1 MGLQRDTSERLRF
14 LDLELVHKAERALS
28 LSKAPILSPTDQ
40 ARAATGTSLS
50 HWEVE
55 MVICSPPHRRD
66 CQSQRQGVTQDG
78 TEQDEN
84 RALRLHI
91 SCSLQSFLFPSSPS
105 TQHRGGCKAMG
116 FKSWTT

>member
-1 MGLQRDTSERLRF
+1 MLNVLIKSIDPYQDSNLREGEKRER
-14 LDLELVHKAERALS
+14 
-28 LSKAPILSPTDQ
+28 APILSPTDQ

-55 MVICSPPHRRD
+55 MVICSPLHRRD
-66 CQSQRQGVTQDG
+66 CQSQRQGVTRDG

-84 RALRLHI
+84 RALGLQI
-91 SCSLQSFLFPSSPS
+91 SFSLQSFLFPSSPS
-105 TQHRGGCKAMG
+105 TQHRGGCTAMG

>member
-1 MGLQRDTSERLRF
+1 MGSQRDTTERLHF
-14 LDLELVHKAERALS
+14 LDLELVHKAGRALS

-55 MVICSPPHRRD
+55 MVICSPLYRRD
-66 CQSQRQGVTQDG
+66 CQSQRQGVTRDG

-84 RALRLHI
+84 SSRTSNFILVTII
-91 SCSLQSFLFPSSPS
+91 SFSFFP
-105 TQHRGGCKAMG
+105 QHPAQGWVHSHG
-116 FKSWTT
+116 F